1 MVKVERSYPA
11 PKSLEKEKK
20 KSNGSYREQ
29 DVIERLMQDF
39 NGKCY
44 ICNMGELTDIQ
55 VEHLR
60 PHKNKDIDLK
70 FDWDNLFL
78 VCPHCNGVK
87 SKEKYSE
94 IIDCCKSDPEE
105 FLEFIYNSVDLLVES
120 KTDKEIDIVTADLI
134 CSVFNEKN
142 TGIRIYTCEAR
153 FNKLTEEMNAFY
165 KMLEKYENNN
175 KSKRMYRTL
184 SGFLK
189 RESQFSAFKRNYIR
203 KNIDK
208 YESLK
213 ELVS

>member
-11 PKSLEKEKK
+11 PESLEKEKK

-29 DVIERLMQDF
+29 DVIDRLVQDF
-39 NGKCY
+39 HGKCY
-44 ICNMGELTDIQ
+44 ICNTGELLDIN

-60 PHKNKDIDLK
+60 PHKDKNVDLK

-78 VCPHCNGVK
+78 SCIHCNSVK
-87 SKEKYSE
+87 NKDKYSE

-105 FLEFIYNSVDLLVES
+105 VLEFIYNTADVLVES
-120 KTDKEIDIVTADLI
+120 KTDKDIDIATADLI
-134 CSVFNEKN
+134 CAVFNEKN
-142 TGIRIYTCEAR
+142 TGIRTYTCEVR
-153 FNKLTEEMNAFY
+153 FKRLTEEMNALY
-165 KMLEKYENNN
+165 KMLEKYETNN

-203 KNIDK
+203 INIDK
-208 YESLK
+208 YESLRS
-213 ELVS
+213 LVS